1 MVSPFGTLTLMAE
14 DKTERRANA
23 GMKLAFRVF
32 INIAIVLFLRSY
44 FGTFFILQGGYQAIA
59 IVALTFTVLNMLIV
73 PVLHVLSLPIKMFAW
88 IIAFILVN
96 AAAVWLAVWFVTA
109 LSISGVSLSIG
120 GGIIGWIFVSVIFG
134 VGNWIVK
141 AVVK

>member
-1 MVSPFGTLTLMAE
+1 MPE

-32 INIAIVLFLRSY
+32 INVAIVLFLRSY
-44 FGTFFILQGGYQAIA
+44 FGTFFVLQGGYQSIA
-59 IVALTFTVLNMLIV
+59 IVALTFTFLNMLIV

-109 LSISGVSLSIG
+109 LSIPGVSLAIG

-134 VGNWIVK
+134 VGNWMVK

>member
-1 MVSPFGTLTLMAE
+1 MAD
-14 DKTERRANA
+14 DKSEKRANS

-32 INIAIVLFLRSY
+32 INVAIVLFLQGY
-44 FGTFFILQGGYQAIA
+44 FGTFFVLQGGYQATA
-59 IVALTFTVLNMLIV
+59 IVALTFTVLNMLVV
-73 PVLHVLSLPIKMFAW
+73 PVLHVLSLPIKMLAW

-96 AAAVWLAVWFVTA
+96 AAAVWLTVWFVAA
-109 LSISGVSLSIG
+109 LSIPGISLAIG
-120 GGIIGWIFVSVIFG
+120 GGIVGWIFVSVILG

>member
-1 MVSPFGTLTLMAE
+1 MTLMAE
-14 DKTERRANA
+14 DKTEKRANA

-32 INIAIVLFLRSY
+32 INVAIVLFLQNY
-44 FGTFFILQGGYQAIA
+44 FGTFFMLAGGYQSIA
-59 IVALTFTVLNMLIV
+59 ITALTFTFLNMLIV
-73 PVLHVLSLPIKMFAW
+73 PVLHVLSLPIKMIAW

-96 AAAVWLAVWFVTA
+96 AAAVWLAVWFITA

-120 GGIIGWIFVSVIFG
+120 GGILGWIFVSAIFG
-134 VGNWIVK
+134 VGNWMVK

>member
-1 MVSPFGTLTLMAE
+1 MAE